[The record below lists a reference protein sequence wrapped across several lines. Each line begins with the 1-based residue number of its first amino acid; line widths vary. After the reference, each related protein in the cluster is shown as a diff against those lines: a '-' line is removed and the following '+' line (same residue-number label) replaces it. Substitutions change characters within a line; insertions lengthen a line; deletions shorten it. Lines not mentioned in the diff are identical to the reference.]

1 MRSLTPTLLA
11 AQRSLG
17 GVASVR
23 IRVED
28 RELRWAAMRNEG
40 TSVHQTAA
48 CAVTGAVL
56 RARVTAAGTLD
67 LQRMTNPGDPGQWQG
82 WATLANDAVPTS
94 DVALSP
100 VDGDPSRVR
109 LFYVR
114 MGGSPYRLS
123 WRQSSDGGLSW
134 SAPADVLTGLAVAD
148 RSLAGANGQLFYHDP
163 ADQQLKLAVRAGW
176 DTGGWAVSTWTGAG
190 ALSTRYG
197 LAAGYAGG
205 VYYLVSADQ
214 EAASQLDLPGGEPQ
228 SLPSFLQPGI
238 NLRRDERGLVI
249 TLSNDVL
256 FTPGKAVLSPEAVK
270 RISQAA
276 EILRYGTQPISVEGH
291 TDNERLPGETP
302 FKDNYDLSLA
312 RALAVA
318 HQLIQGD
325 GVDANRVRVA
335 ALGAS
340 RPLAPNDTPEH
351 RAMNRRIEIVVLLN
365 QS

>member
-1 MRSLTPTLLA
+1 RLEGPGFDPLGWMLTFSDLVTLLLTFFVMLLAMRSPEVQKLKA
-11 AQRSLG
+11 AFGIFERG
-17 GVASVR
+17 GQGVLEST
-23 IRVED
+23 D
-28 RELRWAAMRNEG
+28 R
-40 TSVHQTAA
+40 
-48 CAVTGAVL
+48 
-56 RARVTAAGTLD
+56 
-67 LQRMTNPGDPGQWQG
+67 
-82 WATLANDAVPTS
+82 
-94 DVALSP
+94 
-100 VDGDPSRVR
+100 SRVPDILTKLDQVSQPR
-109 LFYVR
+109 VDELK
-114 MGGSPYRLS
+114 
-123 WRQSSDGGLSW
+123 SS
-134 SAPADVLTGLAVAD
+134 
-148 RSLAGANGQLFYHDP
+148 
-163 ADQQLKLAVRAGW
+163 
-176 DTGGWAVSTWTGAG
+176 
-190 ALSTRYG
+190 
-197 LAAGYAGG
+197 
-205 VYYLVSADQ
+205 DQ
-214 EAASQLDLPGGEPQ
+214 EAASQLELPGGEPQ

-256 FTPGKAVLSPEAVK
+256 FSPGKAVLSPEAVK